1 MESAGGSGSGQ
12 AAASVVKKRRSS
24 SVRRPR
30 QGSPLHFGS
39 RDPSPLSS
47 TPSSDNTNKFS
58 PDDSSGYDGNSRRKE
73 IYLNYP
79 PPKVASLS
87 KFDDTAPSKKKKK
100 DDRAH
105 GEFDTHFS
113 SIGLRDHGRNGSD
126 VKRSSEGVLAPSNW
140 KGSSKFKNSE
150 MQSPSSEQY
159 GHNLLQSAG
168 SSSASVE
175 SKLKKVKLKVGGVTR
190 TIPAKSNIEI
200 GTVGSSSIKYS
211 RSSDASRNRSKIISQ
226 DNSDANCSPREKGHG
241 SRGDPWKDGAG
252 ANSYRSK
259 ITEGNLSGM
268 QRDQNQGVFSEPIR
282 KSRRVPKKRVLD
294 GEYDDGEEDD
304 ELRYIERLKS
314 SRGSS
319 DYTIENEKD
328 GEDGTRKRKISKV
341 TKVRSTY
348 MVDDDFNFSRMTK
361 DGRKKSR
368 PGRLSED
375 SDYIE
380 EDEPVSDDNPEDS
393 RKKLKKLTADSSPD
407 VRLEPLTTRQR
418 ALHPGKDGGGGSS
431 LIEFPD
437 GLPPA
442 PPRKQKQKLSEVEE
456 QAKKA
461 EAAQRRKMQVEKVAR
476 ESEAAAIRKILGLDS
491 DKKKAEKEKAQAEK
505 AKAASCQISE
515 GNSIRWIMGPTGTV
529 VTFPDNVGLPTIFDS
544 KPCSYPAPREKCAG
558 PSCTNPYKYRDSK
571 SNLPLCSLQCYK
583 AVQGTANHVASC

>member
-1 MESAGGSGSGQ
+1 MEGAGASGSGQ
-12 AAASVVKKRRSS
+12 ATASVVKKRRSS
-24 SVRRPR
+24 SIRRPR

-39 RDPSPLSS
+39 RDPSSLSS

-58 PDDSSGYDGNSRRKE
+58 PDDSSGYDGSSRRKE
-73 IYLNYP
+73 IFLNYP

-87 KFDDTAPSKKKKK
+87 KFDDAAPSRKKKK
-100 DDRAH
+100 DDRTH
-105 GEFDTHFS
+105 GEFDAHYAS
-113 SIGLRDHGRNGSD
+113 SSLRDHGRGGSD

-140 KGSSKFKNSE
+140 KGLSKFKENPD
-150 MQSPSSEQY
+150 MQSLSPEQY
-159 GHNLLQSAG
+159 GHNLHQSAG

-175 SKLKKVKLKVGGVTR
+175 NKLKKVKLKVGGVTR
-190 TIPAKSNIEI
+190 TIPAKSNIETGNI
-200 GTVGSSSIKYS
+200 GSSSIKYS
-211 RSSDASRNRSKIISQ
+211 RSSDASRHRTKIMSQ
-226 DNSDANCSPREKGHG
+226 DNSDANHG
-241 SRGDPWKDGAG
+241 SRGDPWKDGSG

-268 QRDQNQGVFSEPIR
+268 QRDQNQGLFSEPIR

-294 GEYDDGEEDD
+294 GEFDDGEEDD
-304 ELRYIERLKS
+304 ELRYIERLKTS
-314 SRGSS
+314 KGSV
-319 DYTIENEKD
+319 DYTAENERD
-328 GEDGTRKRKISKV
+328 GSKKRKLSKV
-341 TKVRSTY
+341 AKVRNTSY
-348 MVDDDFNFSRMTK
+348 PVDEDYNFSRMTK

-368 PGRLSED
+368 SGRFSED
-375 SDYIE
+375 SDYVE
-380 EDEPVSDDNPEDS
+380 EDEPVSDDNPEEK
-393 RKKLKKLTADSSPD
+393 RKKQKKLTADSSPD

-418 ALHPGKDGGGGSS
+418 ALHPGRDGGGSS

-461 EAAQRRKMQVEKVAR
+461 EAAQRRKMQVEKAAR

-529 VTFPDNVGLPTIFDS
+529 VRFPDSVGLPSIFDS
-544 KPCSYPAPREKCAG
+544 KPCSYPPPREKCAG
-558 PSCTNPYKYRDSK
+558 PSCTNPYKYRDSR

-583 AVQGTANHVASC
+583 AVQGTTNHITSC